1 MVEPFRNGG
10 LEVFLVHGEYGA
22 QQVLAER
29 IRERFGYKVIIPE
42 YLEET
47 VLRIGE
53 EVQRVEFP
61 EKAAPKIDW
70 AYLIGDME
78 ARMAQLRQRQAQLEA
93 KPWVE
98 QTELRDRILEL
109 NRDLL
114 ETISEI

>member
-1 MVEPFRNGG
+1 LSHIRSNG
-10 LEVFLVHGEYGA
+10 LEVFLVHGEYAA
-22 QQVLAER
+22 QQVLADR

-47 VLRIGE
+47 FLKIGE
-53 EVQRVEFP
+53 EIRRVEFP
-61 EKAAPKIDW
+61 EKAAPRIDW

-78 ARMAQLRQRQAQLEA
+78 ARLAQLRQRQPQLEA
-93 KPWVE
+93 KSWVE